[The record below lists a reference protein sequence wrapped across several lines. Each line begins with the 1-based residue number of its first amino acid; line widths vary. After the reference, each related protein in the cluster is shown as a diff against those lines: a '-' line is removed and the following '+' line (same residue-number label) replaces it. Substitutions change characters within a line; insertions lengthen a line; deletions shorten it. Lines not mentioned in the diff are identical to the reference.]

1 MNKDFIPYEQA
12 LALKELGFDEPC
24 FAFYQK
30 EYAESTPIMVD
41 DNHQYRLTGFRTCRN
56 SEIPEHY
63 VSTPLYQQAFRWL
76 YLKLDIKNGTMPL
89 DKEAQESL
97 LKELID
103 KLSSKHLLV

>member
-1 MNKDFIPYEQA
+1 MNKEFVKYEQS

-24 FAFYQK
+24 FGYYRNYGTNKFYIEFIHRLPK
-30 EYAESTPIMVD
+30 RFRSTKA
-41 DNHQYRLTGFRTCRN
+41 
-56 SEIPEHY
+56 
-63 VSTPLYQQAFRWL
+63 PLYQQVFRWL

>member
-1 MNKDFIPYEQA
+1 MNTLEKEFIPYEQA
-12 LALKELGFDEPC
+12 LALKELGFDEFC
-24 FAFYQK
+24 FAYYK
-30 EYAESTPIMVD
+30 DIKGEKVLLD
-41 DNHQYRLTGFRTCRN
+41 DSMNFDGECDA
-56 SEIPEHY
+56 
-63 VSTPLYQQAFRWL
+63 PLYQQAFRWL